1 MVVRKIIKKILD
13 LGKSPNKYLN
23 SSNWEYQQK
32 LVAPALPDS
41 GIIMDIGSG
50 HNPVPNANILA
61 DFYPEDT
68 IHRAASMVEDRP
80 VIVCSVDRVP
90 MLDKSIDF
98 VICSHIV
105 EHVDS
110 PIRAGNELARIAK
123 AGYIETPAFGKDII
137 VGTGDMHKWQIVE
150 FEGVMH
156 FFEYSDRQREAHTTS
171 PAMRLWISRNYHPWQ
186 DFFWDRQD
194 LFNAMHL
201 WENQPEIREYRRA
214 GSSPTSLKPWVPVS
228 ESLLPQT
235 KPLLTPAEIDLVSK
249 CLATPDGRLA
259 MNFRDG
265 EFVSPDGNIRYPV
278 RGKRIYFEMANDK

>member
-1 MVVRKIIKKILD
+1 MVVRKVIKKILNSY
-13 LGKSPNKYLN
+13 KSPNKYLT
-23 SSNWEYQQK
+23 SKNWDYQQK

-50 HNPVPNANILA
+50 HNPVPKANILA
-61 DFYPEDT
+61 DFFPEDT

-80 VIVCSVDRVP
+80 VIVCSVDRIP

-110 PIRAGNELARIAK
+110 PIRAGNELGRIAK

-156 FFEYSDRQREAHTTS
+156 FFEYSDRQREGHTTS
-171 PAMRLWISRNYHPWQ
+171 PAMLLWVSQNYHPWQ

-201 WENQPEIREYRRA
+201 WKNQPEIKEYRRA
-214 GSSPTSLKPWVPVS
+214 GSSPEALKPWVPIA
-228 ESLLPQT
+228 ESLLPDT
-235 KPLLTPAEIDLVSK
+235 KPSLTSGEIDLVSK
-249 CLATPDGRLA
+249 CLATPDGKSP
-259 MNFRDG
+259 MIFRDG
-265 EFVSPDGNIRYPV
+265 QFVSPDGNIRYPI
-278 RGKRIYFEMANDK
+278 RGKRIYFEMASDK